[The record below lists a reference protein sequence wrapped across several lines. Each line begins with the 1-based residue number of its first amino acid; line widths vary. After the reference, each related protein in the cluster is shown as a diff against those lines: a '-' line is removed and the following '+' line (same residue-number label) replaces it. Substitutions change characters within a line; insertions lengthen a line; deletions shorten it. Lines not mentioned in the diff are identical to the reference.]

1 MLSLT
6 QDPLNKVVFNGKVY
20 RLDLAFDTVIQY
32 LKLSTDDELSK
43 IEKVECAVDLF
54 LDDQD
59 LPDDQDFYELVLKAV
74 NEEITSDPYGNN
86 IASDNP
92 FGLAPVKYF
101 DYEQDAEA
109 IFASF
114 MSEYHINLL
123 EQRGKM
129 HWREFKALFNGLSEN
144 SYMQR
149 IISIRQRDLSDVE
162 DGKMRQQLTGAKNYY
177 ALDVP
182 QNETVGQ
189 DQGTQASALS
199 AMFNAM
205 RGQTK
210 KGGQ

>member
-6 QDPLNKVVFNGKVY
+6 QDPLNEVVFDGKTY
-20 RLDLAFDTVIQY
+20 HLDLAFDTVLQY
-32 LKLSTDDELSK
+32 LQLSSDDELSK
-43 IEKVECAVDLF
+43 EEKAEYAIDLF
-54 LDDQD
+54 LDEQE
-59 LPDDQDFYELVLKAV
+59 LPDDPKFYELVFKAV

-86 IASDNP
+86 MPNSNP
-92 FGLAPVKYF
+92 FGLEPVKYF
-101 DYEQDAEA
+101 DYVQDAEA

-114 MSEYHINLL
+114 MREYHINLL

-162 DGKMRQQLTGAKNYY
+162 DGKMRQQLTDAKSYY

-182 QNETVGQ
+182 QNEVV
-189 DQGTQASALS
+189 DQNQGAQTSALS

-205 RGQTK
+205 RGQVK
-210 KGGQ
+210 KGG

>member
-6 QDPLNKVVFNGKVY
+6 QDPLNEVVFGGKTY

-32 LKLSTDDELSK
+32 LKLSSDDELSEEEK
-43 IEKVECAVDLF
+43 AVYAIELF
-54 LDDQD
+54 LDEQD
-59 LPDDQDFYELVLKAV
+59 LPSDPKFYELVFKAV
-74 NEEITSDPYGNN
+74 NEEITADPYGNN
-86 IASDNP
+86 MSSSNP

-162 DGKMRQQLTGAKNYY
+162 DDKVRQQLTDAKNYY

-182 QNETVGQ
+182 QSEVVNQ
-189 DQGTQASALS
+189 DQGAQVSALS
-199 AMFNAM
+199 AMFKAM
-205 RGQTK
+205 QGQAK
-210 KGGQ
+210 KGG

>member
-6 QDPLNKVVFNGKVY
+6 QNPLNEVVFDGKTY
-20 RLDLAFDTVIQY
+20 HLDLAFDTVLQY
-32 LKLSTDDELSK
+32 LQLSSDDELSK
-43 IEKVECAVDLF
+43 EEKAEYAIDLF
-54 LDDQD
+54 LDEQE
-59 LPDDQDFYELVLKAV
+59 LPDDPKFYELVFKAV

-86 IASDNP
+86 MPNSNP

-101 DYEQDAEA
+101 DYVQDAEA

-114 MSEYHINLL
+114 MREYHINLL

-162 DGKMRQQLTGAKNYY
+162 DGKMRQQLTDAKSYY

-182 QNETVGQ
+182 QNEVV
-189 DQGTQASALS
+189 DQNQAAQTSALS

-205 RGQTK
+205 RGQVK
-210 KGGQ
+210 KGG

>member
-6 QDPLNKVVFNGKVY
+6 QDPLNEVVFGGKTY

-32 LKLSTDDELSK
+32 LKLSTDDELSEEEK
-43 IEKVECAVDLF
+43 AVYAIELF
-54 LDDQD
+54 LDEQD
-59 LPDDQDFYELVLKAV
+59 LPSDPKFYELVFKAV

-129 HWREFKALFNGLSEN
+129 HWRTFKALFNGLSEN

-162 DGKMRQQLTGAKNYY
+162 DDKVRQQLTDAKNYY

-182 QNETVGQ
+182 QSEVVNQ
-189 DQGTQASALS
+189 DQGAQVSALS
-199 AMFNAM
+199 AMFKAM
-205 RGQTK
+205 QGQAK
-210 KGGQ
+210 KGG

>member
-6 QDPLNKVVFNGKVY
+6 QDPLNKVIFEGKTY
-20 RLDLAFDTVIQY
+20 HLDLAFDTVLQY
-32 LKLSTDDELSK
+32 LQLSADDDLSK
-43 IEKVECAVDLF
+43 SEKAEYAIALF
-54 LDDQD
+54 LDEQD
-59 LPDDQDFYELVLKAV
+59 LPSDPKFYELVFKAV
-74 NEEITSDPYGNN
+74 NEEITADPYGNN
-86 IASDNP
+86 MPNSNP
-92 FGLAPVKYF
+92 FGLAPIKYF
-101 DYEQDAEA
+101 DYVQDAEA

-149 IISIRQRDLSDVE
+149 IISIRQRDLSEVE
-162 DGKMRQQLTGAKNYY
+162 DGKMRQQLTDAKSYY

-189 DQGTQASALS
+189 DQAAQTSALS

-205 RGQTK
+205 RGQTRE
-210 KGGQ
+210 GGQ

>member
-6 QDPLNKVVFNGKVY
+6 QDPLNEVIFNGKSY
-20 RLDLAFDTVIQY
+20 HLDLAFDTVLQY
-32 LKLSTDDELSK
+32 LQLSSDDDLSK
-43 IEKVECAVDLF
+43 EEKAEYAITLF
-54 LDDQD
+54 LDEQD
-59 LPDDQDFYELVLKAV
+59 LPNDPEFYELIFKAV
-74 NEEITSDPYGNN
+74 NEEITADPYDNN
-86 IASDNP
+86 MPNSNP
-92 FGLAPVKYF
+92 FGLAPIKYF
-101 DYEQDAEA
+101 DYVQDAEA

-114 MSEYHINLL
+114 MREYHINLL

-162 DGKMRQQLTGAKNYY
+162 DGKMRQQLTDAKSYY

-182 QNETVGQ
+182 QNEVVDQ
-189 DQGTQASALS
+189 DQGAQTSALS

-205 RGQTK
+205 RGQVK
-210 KGGQ
+210 KGG

>member
-6 QDPLNKVVFNGKVY
+6 QDPLNEVVFGGKTY

-162 DGKMRQQLTGAKNYY
+162 DDKVRQQLTDAKSYY

-182 QNETVGQ
+182 QSEAVKQ
-189 DQGTQASALS
+189 DQGAQVSALS
-199 AMFNAM
+199 AMFQAM
-205 RGQTK
+205 QGQAK
-210 KGGQ
+210 KGG

>member
-6 QDPLNKVVFNGKVY
+6 QAPLNEVAFGGKTY

-32 LKLSTDDELSK
+32 LKLSSDDELSEEEK
-43 IEKVECAVDLF
+43 AVYAIELF
-54 LDDQD
+54 LDEQD
-59 LPDDQDFYELVLKAV
+59 LPSDPKFYELVFKAV
-74 NEEITSDPYGNN
+74 NEEITADPYGNN
-86 IASDNP
+86 MPNSNP

-129 HWREFKALFNGLSEN
+129 HWREFKALFDGLSEN

-149 IISIRQRDLSDVE
+149 IISIRQRDLSEVD
-162 DGKMRQQLTGAKNYY
+162 DSKMRQQLTDAKNYY

-189 DQGTQASALS
+189 DQGAQASALS

>member
-6 QDPLNKVVFNGKVY
+6 QDPLNEVVFGGKTY

-32 LKLSTDDELSK
+32 LKLSSDDELSEEEK
-43 IEKVECAVDLF
+43 AVYAIELF
-54 LDDQD
+54 LDEQD
-59 LPDDQDFYELVLKAV
+59 LPSDPKFYELVFKAV

-86 IASDNP
+86 MPNSNP

-149 IISIRQRDLSDVE
+149 IISIRQRDLSEID
-162 DGKMRQQLTGAKNYY
+162 DSKAQQQLNEAKNYY
-177 ALDVP
+177 MLNDSSVT
-182 QNETVGQ
+182 EEKQ
-189 DQGTQASALS
+189 DQIGQTSALS
-199 AMFNAM
+199 AMFKAM
-205 RGQTK
+205 QGQVK
-210 KGGQ
+210 KGG

>member
-6 QDPLNKVVFNGKVY
+6 QDPLNEVVFGGKTY

-32 LKLSTDDELSK
+32 LKLSSDDELSEEEK
-43 IEKVECAVDLF
+43 AVYAIELF
-54 LDDQD
+54 LDEQD
-59 LPDDQDFYELVLKAV
+59 LPSDPKFYELVFKAV
-74 NEEITSDPYGNN
+74 NEEIISDPYGNN
-86 IASDNP
+86 TSSSNP

-149 IISIRQRDLSDVE
+149 IISIRQRDLSEID
-162 DGKMRQQLTGAKNYY
+162 DSKAQQQLNEAKNYY
-177 ALDVP
+177 MLNDSSVT
-182 QNETVGQ
+182 EEKQ
-189 DQGTQASALS
+189 DQIGQTSALS
-199 AMFNAM
+199 AMFKAM
-205 RGQTK
+205 QGQVK
-210 KGGQ
+210 KGG

>member
-1 MLSLT
+1 
-6 QDPLNKVVFNGKVY
+6 
-20 RLDLAFDTVIQY
+20 
-32 LKLSTDDELSK
+32 
-43 IEKVECAVDLF
+43 
-54 LDDQD
+54 
-59 LPDDQDFYELVLKAV
+59 
-74 NEEITSDPYGNN
+74 
-86 IASDNP
+86 
-92 FGLAPVKYF
+92 
-101 DYEQDAEA
+101 
-109 IFASF
+109 

-129 HWREFKALFNGLSEN
+129 HWREFKALFDGLSEN

-162 DGKMRQQLTGAKNYY
+162 DGKVRQQLTDAKSYY
-177 ALDVP
+177 ALDEP

-189 DQGTQASALS
+189 DQGAQVSALS

>member
-6 QDPLNKVVFNGKVY
+6 QDPLNEVVFGGKTY

-32 LKLSTDDELSK
+32 LKLSTDDELSEEEK
-43 IEKVECAVDLF
+43 AVYAIELF
-54 LDDQD
+54 LDEQD
-59 LPDDQDFYELVLKAV
+59 LPSDPKFYELVFKAV
-74 NEEITSDPYGNN
+74 NEEITSDPYGNDT
-86 IASDNP
+86 SSSNP

-114 MSEYHINLL
+114 MSEYHIDLL

-129 HWREFKALFNGLSEN
+129 HWRTFKALFNGLSEN

-162 DGKMRQQLTGAKNYY
+162 DDKVRQQLTDAKNYY

-182 QNETVGQ
+182 QSEAVKQ
-189 DQGTQASALS
+189 DQGAQVSALS
-199 AMFNAM
+199 AMFQAM
-205 RGQTK
+205 QGQAK
-210 KGGQ
+210 KGG

>member
-6 QDPLNKVVFNGKVY
+6 QNPLNEVVFDGKTY
-20 RLDLAFDTVIQY
+20 HLDLAFDTVLQY
-32 LKLSTDDELSK
+32 LQLSSDDELSK
-43 IEKVECAVDLF
+43 EEKAEYAIDLF
-54 LDDQD
+54 LDEQE
-59 LPDDQDFYELVLKAV
+59 LPDDPKFYELVFKAV

-86 IASDNP
+86 MPNSNP

-101 DYEQDAEA
+101 DYVQDAEA

-114 MSEYHINLL
+114 MREYHINLL

-162 DGKMRQQLTGAKNYY
+162 DGKMRQQLTDAKSYY

-182 QNETVGQ
+182 QNEVV
-189 DQGTQASALS
+189 DQNQGAQTSALS

-205 RGQTK
+205 RGQVK
-210 KGGQ
+210 KGG

>member
-6 QDPLNKVVFNGKVY
+6 QDPLNEVVFDGKTY
-20 RLDLAFDTVIQY
+20 HLDLAFDTVLQY
-32 LKLSTDDELSK
+32 LQLSSDDELSK
-43 IEKVECAVDLF
+43 LEKADCAVALF

-59 LPDDQDFYELVLKAV
+59 LPSDPKFYELVFKAV

-86 IASDNP
+86 APNSNP

-101 DYEQDAEA
+101 DYVQDAEA

-114 MSEYHINLL
+114 MREYHINLL

-144 SYMQR
+144 SCMQR
-149 IISIRQRDLSDVE
+149 IISIRQRDLSDIE
-162 DGKMRQQLTGAKNYY
+162 DGKMRQQLTDAKSYY

-182 QNETVGQ
+182 QNEVVDQ
-189 DQGTQASALS
+189 DQGAQTSALS

-205 RGQTK
+205 RGQVK
-210 KGGQ
+210 KGG

>member
-6 QDPLNKVVFNGKVY
+6 QDPLNEVIFNGKSY
-20 RLDLAFDTVIQY
+20 HLDLAFDTVLQY
-32 LKLSTDDELSK
+32 LQLSSDDDLSK
-43 IEKVECAVDLF
+43 EEKAEYAITLF
-54 LDDQD
+54 LDEQD
-59 LPDDQDFYELVLKAV
+59 LPNDPEFYELIFKAV
-74 NEEITSDPYGNN
+74 NEEITADPYGNN
-86 IASDNP
+86 MPNSNP
-92 FGLAPVKYF
+92 FGLAPIKYF
-101 DYEQDAEA
+101 DYVQDAEA

-162 DGKMRQQLTGAKNYY
+162 DGKMRQQLTDAKSYY

-182 QNETVGQ
+182 QNEVVDQ
-189 DQGTQASALS
+189 DQGAQTSALS

-205 RGQTK
+205 RGQVK
-210 KGGQ
+210 KGG

>member
-6 QDPLNKVVFNGKVY
+6 QDPLNEVVFDDKTY
-20 RLDLAFDTVIQY
+20 HLDLAFDTVLQY
-32 LKLSTDDELSK
+32 LKLSSDDELSEEEK
-43 IEKVECAVDLF
+43 AVYAIELF
-54 LDDQD
+54 LDEQD
-59 LPDDQDFYELVLKAV
+59 LPSDPKFYELVFKAV
-74 NEEITSDPYGNN
+74 NEEIISDPYGNN
-86 IASDNP
+86 TSSSNP

-149 IISIRQRDLSDVE
+149 IISIRQRDLSKVD
-162 DGKMRQQLTGAKNYY
+162 DSKMRQQLTEAKSYY
-177 ALDVP
+177 ALDEP
-182 QNETVGQ
+182 QKEETEQ
-189 DQGTQASALS
+189 DQAAQTSALS
-199 AMFNAM
+199 AMFKAM
-205 RGQTK
+205 QGQTK
-210 KGGQ
+210 KGG

>member
-6 QDPLNKVVFNGKVY
+6 QDPLNEVVFDDKTY
-20 RLDLAFDTVIQY
+20 HLDLAFDTVLQY
-32 LKLSTDDELSK
+32 LKLSSDDELSGE
-43 IEKVECAVDLF
+43 EKAVYAIGLF
-54 LDDQD
+54 LDEQD
-59 LPDDQDFYELVLKAV
+59 LPSDPKFYELVFKAV

-86 IASDNP
+86 MPNSNP

-129 HWREFKALFNGLSEN
+129 HWRTFKALFNGLSEN

-162 DGKMRQQLTGAKNYY
+162 DDKIRQQLTDAKSYY

-182 QNETVGQ
+182 QNEEVKQ
-189 DQGTQASALS
+189 DQEMQVSALS
-199 AMFNAM
+199 AMFKAM
-205 RGQTK
+205 QGQARE
-210 KGGQ
+210 GG